1 MKRNTSILIVD
12 DEPLFGTTTQQFLQS
27 RGFDVQYAPDGHE
40 GEKSIRT
47 NRFDLIVADL
57 DMPGNRQL
65 EFLKTCRME
74 FTDIPFI
81 VVTGRPSLP
90 SAIEG
95 IRLGIHDYFLKPI
108 DLDDLLHSVERAR
121 RNMGEFAKAGA
132 EEFAKT
138 GAEESAKTGAEESA
152 KTGAEEPAL
161 TPAPTEQP
169 FHEIIGESLAA
180 LTLKHLAGRAAR
192 SNATVLIRGES
203 GTGKEL
209 LAREIHSHSLRKT
222 GPFVTVDCAS
232 IPENLIESALF
243 GTDRGQVNNSMDH
256 RIGFVAAANGGT
268 LFLDQ
273 IGDIPLAIQSK
284 LLRLLQFGTYTPIG
298 STDERKADVR
308 ILAATQYDLASKAR
322 EGAFRTDLYYRLAV
336 LELICPPLRD
346 RHGDIRL
353 LANVFMQRI
362 AQRDQTEPFEW
373 NSKAIEALG
382 EHRWPGN
389 IRELQNVT
397 ERIACLA
404 TASQIDAM
412 AVNQAIENKSTQSI
426 ATPLVELE
434 QAVSPSFTHHDFLSN
449 NEKLYIEDLMRRNQG
464 NVSRAAKEANMSRQ
478 GLHKALLRLGI
489 NASNFRF

>member
-1 MKRNTSILIVD
+1 MKRKTSILIVD

-27 RGFDVQYAPDGHE
+27 RGFDVQYVPDGHE
-40 GEKSIRT
+40 GERAIRS

-65 EFLKTCRME
+65 EFLKTCRLE
-74 FTDIPFI
+74 FTDTPFI

-95 IRLGIHDYFLKPI
+95 IRHGIHDYFLKPL

-121 RNMGEFAKAGA
+121 CNIAEPSVSGAGEPAS
-132 EEFAKT
+132 T
-138 GAEESAKTGAEESA
+138 GAG
-152 KTGAEEPAL
+152 EPAD
-161 TPAPTEQP
+161 PAHATEEP
-169 FHEIIGESLAA
+169 FHEILGESLAA

-192 SNATVLIRGES
+192 SNATALIRGES

-209 LAREIHSHSLRKT
+209 LAREIHSQSLRKT

-243 GTDRGQVNNSMDH
+243 GTDRSHATSSLNPQ
-256 RIGFVAAANGGT
+256 IGFVAAANGGT

-273 IGDIPLAIQSK
+273 IGEVPPTIQSK
-284 LLRLLQFGTYTPIG
+284 LLRLLQFGTYTPVG
-298 STDERKADVR
+298 STDENKVDVR
-308 ILAATQYDLASKAR
+308 ILAATQHDLSTKAQ
-322 EGAFRTDLYYRLAV
+322 EGSFRTDLYYRLAV

-346 RHGDIRL
+346 RHGDIPL
-353 LANVFMQRI
+353 LADAFIKRI
-362 AQRDQTEPFEW
+362 AHRDQTNPFEW
-373 NSKAIEALG
+373 KPEAIEALS

-397 ERIACLA
+397 ERIACL
-404 TASQIDAM
+404 TTDSQIDAM
-412 AVNQAIENKSTQSI
+412 AVNQAIENKSTQSMP
-426 ATPLVELE
+426 TPLQVEE
-434 QAVSPSFTHHDFLSN
+434 PVEIPNFTHQDFLSN

-464 NVSRAAKEANMSRQ
+464 NVSRAAKEAKMSRQ

-489 NASNFRF
+489 NASNFRT

>member
-1 MKRNTSILIVD
+1 MKRKTSILIVD

-27 RGFDVQYAPDGHE
+27 RGFDVQYVPDGHE
-40 GEKSIRT
+40 GERAIRS

-65 EFLKTCRME
+65 EFLKTCRLE
-74 FTDIPFI
+74 FTDTPFI

-95 IRLGIHDYFLKPI
+95 IRHGIHDYFLKPI

-121 RNMGEFAKAGA
+121 CNIAEPSVSGAGEPAGTGAGEPAKARAG
-132 EEFAKT
+132 
-138 GAEESAKTGAEESA
+138 
-152 KTGAEEPAL
+152 EPAE
-161 TPAPTEQP
+161 PAHATEEP
-169 FHEIIGESLAA
+169 FHEILGESLAA

-192 SNATVLIRGES
+192 SNATALIRGES

-209 LAREIHSHSLRKT
+209 LAREIHSQSLRKT

-243 GTDRGQVNNSMDH
+243 GTDRSHATSSLNPQ
-256 RIGFVAAANGGT
+256 IGFVAAANGGT

-273 IGDIPLAIQSK
+273 IGEVPPTIQSK
-284 LLRLLQFGTYTPIG
+284 LLRLLQFGTYTPVG
-298 STDERKADVR
+298 STDENKVDVR
-308 ILAATQYDLASKAR
+308 VLAATQHDLSTKAQ
-322 EGAFRTDLYYRLAV
+322 EGTFRTDLYYRLAV

-346 RHGDIRL
+346 RHGDIPI
-353 LANVFMQRI
+353 LADAFIKRI
-362 AQRDQTEPFEW
+362 AHRDQTNPFEW
-373 NSKAIEALG
+373 KPEAIEALS

-397 ERIACLA
+397 ERIACL
-404 TASQIDAM
+404 TTDSQIDAM
-412 AVNQAIENKSTQSI
+412 AVNQAIENKSTQSMP
-426 ATPLVELE
+426 TPLKDEEPVEI
-434 QAVSPSFTHHDFLSN
+434 PNFTHQDFLSN

-464 NVSRAAKEANMSRQ
+464 NVSRAAKEAKMSRQ

-489 NASNFRF
+489 NASNFRT

>member
-1 MKRNTSILIVD
+1 MKRKTSILIVD

-27 RGFDVQYAPDGHE
+27 RGFDVQYVPDGHE
-40 GEKSIRT
+40 GERAIRS

-65 EFLKTCRME
+65 EFLKTCRVE
-74 FTDIPFI
+74 FTDTPFI

-95 IRLGIHDYFLKPI
+95 IRHGIHDYFLKPI

-121 RNMGEFAKAGA
+121 CNIAEPSVSGAGEPAGTGAGEPARAGA
-132 EEFAKT
+132 
-138 GAEESAKTGAEESA
+138 G
-152 KTGAEEPAL
+152 EPAE
-161 TPAPTEQP
+161 PAHATEEP
-169 FHEIIGESLAA
+169 FHEILGESLAA

-192 SNATVLIRGES
+192 SNATALIRGES

-209 LAREIHSHSLRKT
+209 LAREIHSQSLRKT

-243 GTDRGQVNNSMDH
+243 GTDRSHATSSLNPQ
-256 RIGFVAAANGGT
+256 IGFVAAANGGT

-273 IGDIPLAIQSK
+273 IGEVPPTIQSK
-284 LLRLLQFGTYTPIG
+284 LLRLLQFGTYTPVG
-298 STDERKADVR
+298 STDENKVDVR
-308 ILAATQYDLASKAR
+308 VLAATQHDLSTKAQ
-322 EGAFRTDLYYRLAV
+322 EGTFRTDLYYRLAV

-346 RHGDIRL
+346 RHGDIPI
-353 LANVFMQRI
+353 LADAFIKRI
-362 AQRDQTEPFEW
+362 AHRDQTNPFEW
-373 NSKAIEALG
+373 KPEAIEALS

-397 ERIACLA
+397 ERIACL
-404 TASQIDAM
+404 TTDSQIDAM
-412 AVNQAIENKSTQSI
+412 AVNQAIENKSTQSMP
-426 ATPLVELE
+426 TPLQVEE
-434 QAVSPSFTHHDFLSN
+434 PVEIPNFTHQDFLSN

-464 NVSRAAKEANMSRQ
+464 NVSRAAKEAKMSRQ

-489 NASNFRF
+489 NASNFRT

>member
-1 MKRNTSILIVD
+1 MKRKTSILIVD

-27 RGFDVQYAPDGHE
+27 RGFDVQYVPDGHE
-40 GEKSIRT
+40 GERAIRS

-65 EFLKTCRME
+65 EFLKTCRLE
-74 FTDIPFI
+74 FTDTPFI

-95 IRLGIHDYFLKPI
+95 IRHGIHDYFLKPI

-121 RNMGEFAKAGA
+121 CNIAEPSVSDAGEPAS
-132 EEFAKT
+132 T
-138 GAEESAKTGAEESA
+138 GAG
-152 KTGAEEPAL
+152 EPAD
-161 TPAPTEQP
+161 PAHATEEP
-169 FHEIIGESLAA
+169 FHEILGESLAA

-192 SNATVLIRGES
+192 SNATALIRGES

-209 LAREIHSHSLRKT
+209 LAREIHSQSLRKT

-243 GTDRGQVNNSMDH
+243 GTNRSHATSSLNPQ
-256 RIGFVAAANGGT
+256 IGFVAAANGGT

-273 IGDIPLAIQSK
+273 IGEVPPTIQSK
-284 LLRLLQFGTYTPIG
+284 LLRLLQFGTYTPVG
-298 STDERKADVR
+298 STDENKVDVR
-308 ILAATQYDLASKAR
+308 VLAATQHDLSTKAQ
-322 EGAFRTDLYYRLAV
+322 EGTFRTDLYYRLAV

-346 RHGDIRL
+346 RHGDIPL
-353 LANVFMQRI
+353 LADAFIKRI
-362 AQRDQTEPFEW
+362 AHRDQTNPFEW
-373 NSKAIEALG
+373 KPEAIEALS

-397 ERIACLA
+397 ERIACL
-404 TASQIDAM
+404 TTDSQIDAM
-412 AVNQAIENKSTQSI
+412 AVNQAIENKSTQSMP
-426 ATPLVELE
+426 TPLKNEEPVV
-434 QAVSPSFTHHDFLSN
+434 APNFTHQDFLSN

-464 NVSRAAKEANMSRQ
+464 NVSRAAKEAKMSRQ

-489 NASNFRF
+489 NASNFRT

>member
-1 MKRNTSILIVD
+1 MKRKTSILIVD

-27 RGFDVQYAPDGHE
+27 RGFDVQYVSDGHE
-40 GEKSIRT
+40 GERAIRS

-65 EFLKTCRME
+65 EFLKTCRLE
-74 FTDIPFI
+74 FTDTPFI

-95 IRLGIHDYFLKPI
+95 IRHGIHDYFLKPI

-121 RNMGEFAKAGA
+121 CNIAEPSVSDAGEPAKARAG
-132 EEFAKT
+132 EPAKT
-138 GAEESAKTGAEESA
+138 GAG
-152 KTGAEEPAL
+152 EPAKARAGE
-161 TPAPTEQP
+161 PAEPTHATEEP
-169 FHEIIGESLAA
+169 FHEILGESLAA

-192 SNATVLIRGES
+192 SNATALIRGES

-209 LAREIHSHSLRKT
+209 LAREIHSQSLRKT

-243 GTDRGQVNNSMDH
+243 GTDRSHVTSSLNPQ
-256 RIGFVAAANGGT
+256 IGFVAAANGGT

-273 IGDIPLAIQSK
+273 IGEVPPTIQSK

-298 STDERKADVR
+298 STVENKVDVR
-308 ILAATQYDLASKAR
+308 ILAATQHDLSTKAQ
-322 EGAFRTDLYYRLAV
+322 EGSFRTDLYYRLAV

-346 RHGDIRL
+346 RHGDIPL
-353 LANVFMQRI
+353 LADAFIKRI
-362 AQRDQTEPFEW
+362 AHRDQTNPFEW
-373 NSKAIEALG
+373 KPEAIEALS

-397 ERIACLA
+397 ERIACL
-404 TASQIDAM
+404 TTDSQIDAM
-412 AVNQAIENKSTQSI
+412 AVNQAIENKSTQSMP
-426 ATPLVELE
+426 TPLQVEE
-434 QAVSPSFTHHDFLSN
+434 PVEIPNFTHQDFLSN

-464 NVSRAAKEANMSRQ
+464 NVSRAAKEAKMSRQ

-489 NASNFRF
+489 NASNFRT